1 LITAWS
7 SKVAAVDNHLAE
19 RDAFLEDIRE
29 RLLQAQ
35 VTMKHYQDRKR
46 SEVTFNEGDWVWLG

>member
-1 LITAWS
+1 MLTARS

-29 RLLQAQ
+29 CLLQAQ
-35 VTMKHYQDRKR
+35 VTMKHYHDQKR